1 MQLLGTVCLDESF
14 EIIYLCCVWSQCWDR
29 CCDVLCHCSC
39 CSSVAGRGDGGQLCL
54 PARSSSG
61 LVHLLTSGGA
71 RIGTIVFWRTLASTL
86 GIYLLLAATPVVC
99 RLSVLQPAQSTPLQ
113 TFVGGQDKIR

>member
-14 EIIYLCCVWSQCWDR
+14 EIIYLCCVWSQCSDR

-39 CSSVAGRGDGGQLCL
+39 WSSVAGRGDGGQLCL

-71 RIGTIVFWRTLASTL
+71 RIDTIVFWRTLASTL

-99 RLSVLQPAQSTPLQ
+99 LSSVSQPAQPIFLQ
-113 TFVGGQDKIR
+113 TVTEGKIR